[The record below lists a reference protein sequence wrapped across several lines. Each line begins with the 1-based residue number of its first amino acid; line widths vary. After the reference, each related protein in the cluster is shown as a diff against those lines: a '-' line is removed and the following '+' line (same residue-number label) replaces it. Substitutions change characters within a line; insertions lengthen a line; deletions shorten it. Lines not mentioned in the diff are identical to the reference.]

1 MPGFWSQLI
10 EVAVETIDVKFEI
23 EAGEG
28 DAIACAIGDGFPGVV
43 CGVATTRDLWGFLGN
58 EDVFLK
64 AVEFLIV
71 GEFLLFVECLG
82 TF

>member
-23 EAGEG
+23 EAGKG

-43 CGVATTRDLWGFLGN
+43 CGAAMTFDLLGFLGD

-64 AVEFLIV
+64 AIKFLVV